1 MKNKMI
7 LILILLA
14 VSLITFIFVSNKIE
28 SQKKEIENL
37 ESLNKNL
44 KNELLQKE
52 SEIKSITK
60 QCKTIE
66 NIEIEKEKDY
76 SKNQKVINEIKK
88 VIKNEGKEPE
98 KVVIENFDDWLLWN
112 RINELFGVSDN
123 TAKK

>member
-1 MKNKMI
+1 MI
-7 LILILLA
+7 LILVLLA

-37 ESLNKNL
+37 ESLNRNL

-52 SEIKSITK
+52 TEIKNITK
-60 QCKTIE
+60 QCKAIE

-112 RINELFGVSDN
+112 RINELFGVSDS
-123 TAKK
+123 TAKN

>member
-7 LILILLA
+7 LILVLLA

-37 ESLNKNL
+37 ESSNRNL

-52 SEIKSITK
+52 TEIKNITK
-60 QCKTIE
+60 QCEAIE

-112 RINELFGVSDN
+112 RINELFGVSDS